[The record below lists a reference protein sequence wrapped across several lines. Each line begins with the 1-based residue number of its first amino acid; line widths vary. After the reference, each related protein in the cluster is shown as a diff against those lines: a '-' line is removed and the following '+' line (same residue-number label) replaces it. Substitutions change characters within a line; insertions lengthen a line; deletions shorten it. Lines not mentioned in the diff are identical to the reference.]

1 MKITKIISQIN
12 NSKIWI
18 NHQSKGVHMYIN
30 IKSIFFK

>member
-1 MKITKIISQIN
+1 MKITKIISHIN

-30 IKSIFFK
+30 IEKYFF